1 MIEDYNRYEMA
12 RREKLTVV
20 CGLAVMMAFAGY
32 IFYGTLLFCLLL
44 PFVYKPGMKAYC
56 GFRVRRRKNQLLIQ
70 FRDLLFSLSASFA
83 AGRHMEEAMEEARE
97 NLEELYGSRGLMAGE
112 LEHMLRSI
120 QETGEGEVEL
130 WQSFARRSGL
140 EDAADF
146 TQVFSACR
154 ETGGNLIQAVNKA
167 ASVIGEKI
175 AVEMEIRTIV
185 SQKKLEGRIITA
197 MPAIIVVFLQAVSPD
212 YLEVMYV
219 TFGGRILMSLALF
232 AMAGAY
238 VMIERITDIEV

>member
-12 RREKLTVV
+12 RREKLTVL

-32 IFYGTLLFCLLL
+32 IFYGTLLFCLL
-44 PFVYKPGMKAYC
+44 PFAYKPGMKAYC

-97 NLEELYGSRGLMAGE
+97 NLGELYGSRGLMAGE

-130 WQSFARRSGL
+130 WQSFAGTQRSGGRSRL
-140 EDAADF
+140 YPGVFCMQRNRRKPYPGSQQSSFCHRGKNCRRDGDTDHRFSEEAGGQDYYGYACNHCRISSGSVAGLSGGDVCYIWRQNPDESGPFRYGWRLCDDREDY
-146 TQVFSACR
+146 
-154 ETGGNLIQAVNKA
+154 G
-167 ASVIGEKI
+167 
-175 AVEMEIRTIV
+175 
-185 SQKKLEGRIITA
+185 
-197 MPAIIVVFLQAVSPD
+197 
-212 YLEVMYV
+212 Y
-219 TFGGRILMSLALF
+219 
-232 AMAGAY
+232 
-238 VMIERITDIEV
+238 

>member
-1 MIEDYNRYEMA
+1 
-12 RREKLTVV
+12 
-20 CGLAVMMAFAGY
+20 
-32 IFYGTLLFCLLL
+32 
-44 PFVYKPGMKAYC
+44 
-56 GFRVRRRKNQLLIQ
+56 
-70 FRDLLFSLSASFA
+70 
-83 AGRHMEEAMEEARE
+83 MEEAMEEARE
-97 NLEELYGSRGLMAGE
+97 NLGELYGSRGLMAGE